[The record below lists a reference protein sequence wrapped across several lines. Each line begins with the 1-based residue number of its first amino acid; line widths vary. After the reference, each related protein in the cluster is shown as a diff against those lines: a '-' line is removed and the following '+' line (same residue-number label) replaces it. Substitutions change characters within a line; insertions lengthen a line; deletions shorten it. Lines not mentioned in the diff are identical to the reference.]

1 MLLDVPVYG
10 GSLRVRVWGPR
21 PAEPGVPVVL
31 AIHGITASH
40 MAWRTISRQLPD
52 LCVVAPDLRGRG
64 ASAHLPG
71 PFGLARH
78 ADDMVAVLDALEVP
92 AAVVVGHS
100 MGGFVAMVLAHRH
113 RRRVDG
119 LLLVDGG
126 LPLLVPPDMTA
137 DEVTEAI
144 LGPALARLSM
154 TFPDRAAYAA
164 FWRSHPALAGSWSP
178 EVESYVDYDLTGT
191 EPELRSRVSPVAVRE
206 DSLDQLKGRALRTAV
221 RVLAKEPLT
230 MLRAPLGLRGEPP
243 GLYPETAMD
252 AHAETM
258 TGLTWRTVP
267 EVNHY
272 TILLGERGAGA
283 VARTV
288 REVIES
294 PGGSVG
300 GSVG

>member
-1 MLLDVPVYG
+1 MLLDVPVDG
-10 GSLRVRVWGPR
+10 GSLRVCVWGPR

-40 MAWRTISRQLPD
+40 LAWRTVSRQLPE

-92 AAVVVGHS
+92 TALVAGHS
-100 MGGFVAMVLAHRH
+100 MGGFVAMVFGHRH
-113 RRRVDG
+113 RERADG

-126 LPLLVPPDMTA
+126 LPLPVPADMTA
-137 DEVTEAI
+137 DQLTEAI

-164 FWRSHPALAGSWSP
+164 FWQSHPAFADYWSP
-178 EVESYVDYDLTGT
+178 EVESYVDYDLTGS
-191 EPELRSRVSPVAVRE
+191 EPELRSRVSPDAVRE
-206 DSLDQLKGRALRTAV
+206 DSLDQLEGTALRAAIAA
-221 RVLAKEPLT
+221 LATEPLT
-230 MLRAPLGLRGEPP
+230 LLRAPLGLRGEPP
-243 GLYPETAMD
+243 GLYPEAVMA

-258 TGLTWRTVP
+258 PGLTWHTVP
-267 EVNHY
+267 QVNHY
-272 TILLGERGAGA
+272 TILLGERGAA
-283 VARTV
+283 VVARVV
-288 REVIES
+288 REMIGS
-294 PGGSVG
+294 PERSAG
-300 GSVG
+300 